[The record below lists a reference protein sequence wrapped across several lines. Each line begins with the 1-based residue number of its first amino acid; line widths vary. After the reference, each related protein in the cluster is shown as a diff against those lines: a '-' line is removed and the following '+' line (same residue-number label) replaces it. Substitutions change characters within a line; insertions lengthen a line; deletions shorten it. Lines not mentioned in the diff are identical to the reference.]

1 MKVKDI
7 ISLVKAGYT
16 PAEIGS
22 LGEDQEAVLE
32 FVSGGVSK
40 DDIPTLLE
48 ISRTVSDDN
57 PDPGA
62 EETPPDPEE
71 DYKSKYEALL
81 QKIQKESLNEDQSGK
96 KQKSSDELLADIV
109 RDFM

>member
-48 ISRTVSDDN
+48 ISRTVSDDK

-71 DYKSKYEALL
+71 DYKGKYEALM
-81 QKIQKESLNEDQSGK
+81 QKLQKESLNKDQSGN
-96 KQKSSDELLADIV
+96 QKSSDELLADIV
-109 RDFM
+109 KDFM